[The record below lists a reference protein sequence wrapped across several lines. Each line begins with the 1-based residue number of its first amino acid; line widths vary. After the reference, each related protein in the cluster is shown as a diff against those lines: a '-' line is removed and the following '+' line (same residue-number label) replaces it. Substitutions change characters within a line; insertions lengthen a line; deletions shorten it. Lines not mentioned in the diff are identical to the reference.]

1 MPQYSNNSND
11 SARVAG
17 GKIEVSRMERQPV
30 NAKRAPAIMIS
41 LEGCPRCNGAML
53 KYPDPVVDGTLCVNC
68 GWRKADVPPEIQTQV
83 EAHLGKPYMEERYT
97 HSRIGTG
104 KLPLNGW
111 ERVKRRRERE
121 KAAM

>member
-1 MPQYSNNSND
+1 MSQRLRRSPPDVVYTPID
-11 SARVAG
+11 VTSA
-17 GKIEVSRMERQPV
+17 
-30 NAKRAPAIMIS
+30 
-41 LEGCPRCNGAML
+41 
-53 KYPDPVVDGTLCVNC
+53 DGTLCVNC

-83 EAHLGKPYMEERYT
+83 EAHLGTPYMEERYT

-104 KLPLNGW
+104 KPPLNGW